1 MDKQIGEGTQR
12 DKRSGGVTQSET
24 NGQRSVGVTRSKTK
38 GKKKWWSD
46 ARHRETKGQ
55 TKWWSDTKQN
65 EGTKEVV

>member
-1 MDKQIGEGTQR
+1 MDKQIGEGTRR
-12 DKRSGGVTQSET
+12 DKRSGGVTQSKT
-24 NGQRSVGVTRSKTK
+24 QGQRSVGVTRSKTK